1 MQGFQP
7 EAAVLRGCESWGL
20 PVRSTSDDLSTST
33 RSGDNR
39 TPKHFSRRYVASSA
53 AALFGT

>member
-1 MQGFQP
+1 MQGFEP

-20 PVRSTSDDLSTST
+20 PVRCTSDDLSTST
-33 RSGDNR
+33 QSSDNR
-39 TPKHFSRRYVASSA
+39 TRKHFSRPFVASSA

>member
-20 PVRSTSDDLSTST
+20 PVRRTPDDLSTSGQ
-33 RSGDNR
+33 SSDNR
-39 TPKHFSRRYVASSA
+39 TPQHFSRRFVATSA
-53 AALFGT
+53 DALFET